1 MKAPPG
7 PEHAS
12 TPVAGIDKSG
22 RTPLWYHAANGDVA
36 KVRAELAG
44 GADPS
49 FGDSNNYSPL
59 HVAVQNGWTDVIQLL
74 IEAGADPNKTD
85 THGNNP
91 LWTAVLSAP
100 KHVKVEIITQL
111 LWAGAN
117 PDHKS
122 RADKSPRDAANTIA
136 GGIEV
141 PFAGVE
147 KRSPERAEESKS
159 IMDERTEIP
168 VQDDPDAIARWVWN
182 NLVPGSGQSSWV
194 QGELLRCVE
203 KFRWEA
209 QNNGNGNWDRQ
220 FKMMAD
226 YLEKT
231 LCSEPAFSDEARASI
246 REDIAILRRF
256 KSPYTE
262 DDLYDRLIAHVVE
275 YCRLHPSLRTKPR
288 NPEINR

>member
-1 MKAPPG
+1 MS
-7 PEHAS
+7 PEPKQKL
-12 TPVAGIDKSG
+12 TPVSGIDKFG

-36 KVRAELAG
+36 EVRAELVS

-49 FGDSNNYSPL
+49 LGDDYNYSPL
-59 HVAVQNGWTDVIQLL
+59 HVAVQNGRIEVIQLL
-74 IEAGADPNKTD
+74 LEAGADPNKTD

-91 LWTAVLSAP
+91 LWTAVLAAP
-100 KHVKVEIITQL
+100 MQAKVKIITQL
-111 LWAGAN
+111 LGSGAN
-117 PDHKS
+117 PDHKN
-122 RADKSPRDAANTIA
+122 RAGKSPRDAANTIA
-136 GGIEV
+136 GGIEI

-159 IMDERTEIP
+159 VMDERTKIP
-168 VQDDPDAIARWVWN
+168 LQDDPDAIARWVWK

-209 QNNGNGNWDRQ
+209 QKNGNGNWDRQ

-231 LCSEPAFSDEARASI
+231 LCSEPSFSDEARASI
-246 REDIAILRRF
+246 REDMATLRKY

-262 DDLYDRLIAHVVE
+262 HDLFDRLAAHVVG
-275 YCRLHPSLRTKPR
+275 YCRLHPSLIPKPR
-288 NPEINR
+288 NPKLNR